1 MIPGT
6 INLEDLEPH
15 RVDMSY
21 SPTWASQ
28 AALVVKNLPASAGD
42 VRDTGSILGLG
53 RSPQGGHSNL
63 LQYSCLENP
72 MDRGTWWAT
81 VHGVAKSRTRLSD
94 RALWLSPLFTEEYT
108 GLRSK
113 RWFSQPWGWSQAFTA
128 RGSGVLTPESMPF
141 LLHRMSLWAQA
152 LQWPATIIIK
162 QLFHRGP
169 TVCPSIVPGPL
180 PSLFSLQVW
189 EVSISITPIGSD
201 GKEAAR
207 NEGGS
212 GSIPG
217 SRSSPGEGNG
227 NALQYSCLEN
237 PMDRG
242 AWWATVHGAA
252 KSRTRLKG

>member
-81 VHGVAKSRTRLSD
+81 VHGVAKSRTRLS
-94 RALWLSPLFTEEYT
+94 
-108 GLRSK
+108 
-113 RWFSQPWGWSQAFTA
+113 
-128 RGSGVLTPESMPF
+128 
-141 LLHRMSLWAQA
+141 
-152 LQWPATIIIK
+152 
-162 QLFHRGP
+162 
-169 TVCPSIVPGPL
+169 
-180 PSLFSLQVW
+180 
-189 EVSISITPIGSD
+189 
-201 GKEAAR
+201 
-207 NEGGS
+207 N
-212 GSIPG
+212 
-217 SRSSPGEGNG
+217 
-227 NALQYSCLEN
+227 
-237 PMDRG
+237 
-242 AWWATVHGAA
+242 
-252 KSRTRLKG
+252 